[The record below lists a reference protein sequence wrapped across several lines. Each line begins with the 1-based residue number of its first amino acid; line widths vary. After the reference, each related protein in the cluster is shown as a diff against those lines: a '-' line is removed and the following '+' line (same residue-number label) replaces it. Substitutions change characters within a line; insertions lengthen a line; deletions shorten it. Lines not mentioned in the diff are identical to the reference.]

1 MVEQRFLMDFFYY
14 HFKFYYVVYFDR
26 TLKRV
31 MGSPARCPRL
41 SSTKEA
47 GGLVLT
53 AERGRCQLNPSRFA
67 NLAYRHVH
75 GGYLP
80 TGARILFALS
90 YKNNTRQTPHW
101 REPA

>member
-31 MGSPARCPRL
+31 MGAPRDVRV
-41 SSTKEA
+41 SAPPKKP

-53 AERGRCQLNPSRFA
+53 AEESEA
-67 NLAYRHVH
+67 D
-75 GGYLP
+75 
-80 TGARILFALS
+80 S
-90 YKNNTRQTPHW
+90 S
-101 REPA
+101 